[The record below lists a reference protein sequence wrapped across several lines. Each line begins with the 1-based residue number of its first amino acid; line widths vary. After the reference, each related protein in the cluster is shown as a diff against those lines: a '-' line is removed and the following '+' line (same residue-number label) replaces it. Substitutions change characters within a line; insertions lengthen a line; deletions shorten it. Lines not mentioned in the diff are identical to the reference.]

1 MAIVLSISKHFGAVN
16 ALSKS
21 LFRFF
26 FFFFVA
32 LLEIQN
38 NAKSSLSMKL
48 ACWPKESDP
57 L

>member
-21 LFRFF
+21 LVRFF

>member
-1 MAIVLSISKHFGAVN
+1 
-16 ALSKS
+16 
-21 LFRFF
+21 
-26 FFFFVA
+26 VA